1 MISASACRSSQPDMA
16 VQPAQEFHTP
26 TPCLG
31 TGSVLV
37 EGTCVLSVTSWAY
50 GMCSKARRIEATL
63 RFNVQLTSGETGAHL
78 WSDRFDE
85 EISELAAG
93 QEHIVT
99 RMRSEL
105 GISMVEIEK
114 ARSLRERPT
123 NPDAF
128 DLILWARALENQL
141 PNIQRTTQQG
151 HFTSRRWS
159 ETVRRHSLWLESLF
173 IWWIEARRADT
184 GQSRHH
190 ASC

>member
-1 MISASACRSSQPDMA
+1 VGTVLPAGLVPVVALLA
-16 VQPAQEFHTP
+16 VFFTLRVGQTIVALLLMGYSFLTQLFPALVMSLRRHNPLTS
-26 TPCLG
+26 
-31 TGSVLV
+31 TGVFAGIVVGVATV

-105 GISMVEIEK
+105 GIGMVEIEK

-128 DLILWARALENQL
+128 DLILWARALENQP
-141 PNIQRTTQQG
+141 PNIQRITQ
-151 HFTSRRWS
+151 
-159 ETVRRHSLWLESLF
+159 
-173 IWWIEARRADT
+173 
-184 GQSRHH
+184 
-190 ASC
+190 